1 MRLIF
6 PSPEKAARSLTE
18 GFLEPSGCFKWVG
31 PKYFGIWGPPER
43 GDTCKSSEAE
53 REFIFCTAEALFEKM
68 RSAAIKGE
76 AEQAIQNQ
84 NTEKKGERL

>member
-43 GDTCKSSEAE
+43 GDTCKCSEAE
-53 REFIFCTAEALFEKM
+53 CEFIFRTAEALFEKM
-68 RSAAIKGE
+68 RSAAIKSETAQSG
-76 AEQAIQNQ
+76 AIQNA
-84 NTEKKGERL
+84 TV